1 VSSLY
6 HKKDLKLIEEL
17 QKSNEEGR
25 PLLIKGSAF
34 EYNMICFFLN
44 VFRTYQQKKSQI
56 KKNDGLEKLSSSPEL
71 QKLLPA
77 DYIEFRKQW
86 DKSNPKPEE
95 EKRVRGYKPGKDIE
109 KTKIKELKKKIKF
122 PKQERTKQRKF
133 IQGVKKKIKRLH
145 KKVVRRKNEKEKK

>member
-1 VSSLY
+1 MS
-6 HKKDLKLIEEL
+6 
-17 QKSNEEGR
+17 
-25 PLLIKGSAF
+25 
-34 EYNMICFFLN
+34 FFY